1 MENEI
6 MNYEE
11 EIMEPEVEI
20 DEVERENSGMSAG
33 VAVLI
38 GAGLT
43 AAGIAAVKLGKKLVA
58 KIKAHKELRQ
68 PDDDDFV
75 EVTDEDVMNVA
86 E

>member
-6 MNYEE
+6 MDYE

-20 DEVERENSGMSAG
+20 DEVETESSMNVGM
-33 VAVLI
+33 AVLI

-43 AAGIAAVKLGKKLVA
+43 AAGVAAVKLGKKLYA

-68 PDDDDFV
+68 PDEDDVV
-75 EVTDEDVMNVA
+75 EVTDEDIESVTK
-86 E
+86 